1 MSDAR
6 ATLNAVLA
14 GRYRIERELGAGGM
28 ATVYLAHDLKHAR
41 DVAIKVLRPELG
53 AVLGAERFLAE
64 IKVTANLRHPN
75 LLPLFDSGE
84 AEGLLFY
91 VMPYIEGPTLRA
103 RLKSEPQLPVD
114 EVKRIVGLLA
124 GALDYAHAAGV
135 VHRDLKPEN
144 ILLQAGQPVIADFG
158 IALAV
163 AEAGGERITQTGLSL
178 GTPLYMS
185 PEQASGERAVDART
199 DQYALGAMA
208 YEMLTGEPPHT
219 GATAQVII
227 ARLMTEAARPVRN
240 ARPGVPAGVDA
251 AVLRALS
258 KSPADRFAS
267 CGEFMRALNAE
278 QEPVAVAPPVVTAD
292 ASAHTSYPRA
302 PLIALVLGVLVIG
315 GGAAIMMR
323 GRANGERMAAARA
336 ASASDK
342 ASVAVLPFTD
352 LSVGRGDEYFG
363 DGIAE
368 TLISA
373 LGRVPGLD
381 VVARTSA
388 FSFRGQNVDVR
399 EIGSRLG
406 VSTVLEGSVQR
417 AGDKLRI
424 TAQLVKVGDGVSLWS
439 ETFDRSATDIFA
451 VQDEVARAV
460 ITALRGKVLATSTPA
475 TAATTRDPEAYDLY
489 LQGRSHQAKRTSSE
503 VQQAIVLFKR
513 AIARDSS
520 FAQAWSGLADAY
532 IVQAFYSDVD
542 PRATLEKAH
551 AAAQRALATDPE
563 NGEALTSHAYLLMA
577 RDWNWA
583 ASDTAFQHALRV
595 SPGYALAH
603 KWYGDI
609 HGIFGRMDDEL
620 REYLRAWQ
628 LDPLSSVIAANV
640 GQHYDELGDTVQ
652 MLAWIDRSLALDPT
666 QPLALRALG
675 PVLVARG
682 DSARFFEVQT
692 RLATGTG
699 IAGASVSELRT
710 AWRRGG
716 AHAVAV
722 EQVAAFDRLK
732 LPFESARWSMAAGD
746 ADGVFRGLDRAYAER
761 AMWMPFVKNYVN
773 RPEMR
778 RDPRYRSLR
787 KRMGM
792 PEGVK

>member
-6 ATLNAVLA
+6 DTLNATLG
-14 GRYRIERELGAGGM
+14 GRYRVERELGAGGM
-28 ATVYLAHDLKHAR
+28 ATVYLARDLKHDR

-53 AVLGAERFLAE
+53 AVLGADRFLAE

-84 AEGLLFY
+84 ADGLLFY

-103 RLKSEPQLPVD
+103 RLKAEPQLPVD
-114 EVKRIVGLLA
+114 EVTRIVGLLA

-163 AEAGGERITQTGLSL
+163 AEAGGDRITQTGLSL

-185 PEQASGERAVDART
+185 PEQASGERAVDARS
-199 DQYALGAMA
+199 DQYALGAIA

-219 GATAQVII
+219 GATARVII
-227 ARLMTEAARPVRN
+227 ARLMTEGARPVRS
-240 ARPGVPAGVDA
+240 ARPGVPVGVDA

-258 KSPADRFAS
+258 KSPADRYSS
-267 CGEFMRALNAE
+267 CGALVRAMNADE
-278 QEPVAVAPPVVTAD
+278 HEVAVTPEATTTAAQAP
-292 ASAHTSYPRA
+292 TSYPRA
-302 PLIALVLGVLVIG
+302 PWIALVLGVLVIG
-315 GGAAIMMR
+315 GVGALVLR
-323 GRANGERMAAARA
+323 GRANGDRWATQGARRV
-336 ASASDK
+336 DK

-352 LSVGRGDEYFG
+352 LSADRGNEYFG

-381 VVARTSA
+381 VAARTSA
-388 FSFRGQNVDVR
+388 FSFRGKNVDVR
-399 EIGSRLG
+399 EIGSKLG

-424 TAQLVKVGDGVSLWS
+424 TAQLVKASDGVSLWS
-439 ETFDRSATDIFA
+439 ETFDRSATDLFA
-451 VQDEVARAV
+451 VQDEVTRAV
-460 ITALRGKVLATSTPA
+460 ITALKGKVLAASTPA
-475 TAATTRDPEAYDLY
+475 SAASTRDSAAYDLY
-489 LQGRSHQAKRTSSE
+489 LQGRFHQANRTSSE
-503 VQQAIVLFKR
+503 VQH
-513 AIARDSS
+513 AIALFTKAIGRDSS

-532 IVQAFYSDVD
+532 IVQTLYSDV
-542 PRATLEKAH
+542 PARATLDKAH
-551 AAAQRALATDPE
+551 EAAQRALAADPE
-563 NGEALTSHAYLLMA
+563 NGEALTSHAYLLMT

-603 KWYGDI
+603 KWNADL
-609 HGIFGRMDDEL
+609 HGIFGRMDDER

-628 LDPLSSVIAANV
+628 LDPLSSVIAANL
-640 GQHYDELGDTVQ
+640 GQHYDEFGDTVQ
-652 MLAWIDRSLALDPT
+652 MLAWVDRSLALDPS
-666 QPLALRALG
+666 QPLALRTLA

-682 DSARFFEVQT
+682 DSARFFDVHA
-692 RLATGTG
+692 RLAAGTAM
-699 IAGASVSELRT
+699 AGASVPELRS

-716 AHAVAV
+716 GHAAALA
-722 EQVAAFDRLK
+722 QVAAFDRLK
-732 LPFESARWSMAAGD
+732 QPFESARWSVVAGD
-746 ADGVFRGLDRAYAER
+746 ADAVFRSLDRAYAAR
-761 AMWMPFVKNYVN
+761 AGWMPFFKNYLN
-773 RPEMR
+773 RPAIR
-778 RDPRYRSLR
+778 RDPRYRALV

-792 PEGVK
+792 PDEVP